1 MLNKEDKLAE
11 KKTRLLYNMLE
22 SYSKKKKKLGYD
34 DFVFPTCSI
43 KPDSSDPSGGAEEKK
58 GNDTNDKDE
67 DDDDEDDAKSEN
79 TVSEYEASDIDDEQL
94 EEINKQMKISATNL
108 KHFRDAKGFT
118 ITKIRFNS

>member
-1 MLNKEDKLAE
+1 MLNKEDELTE

-43 KPDSSDPSGGAEEKK
+43 KKPDSSDPLGGAEEKK

-67 DDDDEDDAKSEN
+67 DDDDDAKSEN
-79 TVSEYEASDIDDEQL
+79 TVSEYEASDIDDDQL
-94 EEINKQMKISATNL
+94 EEINEQMKVSATNL